1 MAIGEWWAAPQTKR
15 VTFEFVSLQPAKRLE
30 NRSSS
35 AKQRTGNS
43 LAQSANRRISAATG
57 ISIRPA
63 WPILRAKDEDH
74 ADHAADE

>member
-1 MAIGEWWAAPQTKR
+1 MAIGEWCAAPQTKR

-43 LAQSANRRISAATG
+43 LAHICRNRHFNPPRMAYIT
-57 ISIRPA
+57 
-63 WPILRAKDEDH
+63 AKDEDH